1 VTAGELWQL
10 LTVGHGWFL
19 MERRGGTSVWV
30 DGQDRDAFVK
40 WADRMAYPGDLE
52 VNAVPLLKRGEDL
65 YHTDSAVLWTRVE
78 DGRALAALKRF
89 PPGPTAVLREG
100 ATVRH
105 VALWALEEPLA
116 VSKVARANK
125 RIAHALGPGARKK
138 FCDVNFRLSPPGTVL
153 RRTSRP
159 VAVHE
164 VGGTGRVYRWG
175 DVVGRLRDAPD
186 PQEAFLRKI
195 GKLP

>member
-1 VTAGELWQL
+1 MTPADLWQL
-10 LTVGHGWFL
+10 LTAGTGWFL
-19 MERRGGTSVWV
+19 LERPQATQIWV
-30 DGQDRDAFVK
+30 DATDRDGFAK
-40 WADRMAYPGDLE
+40 WCDRMAYPGDLA

-78 DGRALAALKRF
+78 TGRALERLKRF

-100 ATVRH
+100 GTVRH
-105 VALWALEEPLA
+105 VALWALSEPLA

-125 RIAHALGPGARKK
+125 RIAHAIGAAKK
-138 FCDVNFRLSPPGTVL
+138 WCDVDFRLSPPGTVL

-164 VGGTGRVYRWG
+164 VGGTGELYAWG

-186 PQEAFLRKI
+186 PYEGFLRKI
-195 GKLP
+195 GKL